1 MPERE
6 KTRATDT
13 LQAPDSGNP
22 AMAPAPEGPTYS
34 LGELAKITEIP
45 YGTLTA
51 YLRAHPGRV
60 PSQGAGKSRRFPAA
74 AVDVLQQ
81 IRKERHERIGQ
92 HWRKRSRPMAR
103 WEEQR
108 QLAHRIEKKAAELN
122 GLIRELQ
129 ATVERSRPEGGEA

>member
-1 MPERE
+1 MTRE
-6 KTRATDT
+6 SDA
-13 LQAPDSGNP
+13 LGVPDGGD
-22 AMAPAPEGPTYS
+22 AAPAPALERRMYTLS
-34 LGELAKITEIP
+34 ELAQITGIA
-45 YGTLTA
+45 YGTITA

-60 PSQGAGKSRRFPAA
+60 PFKRVARARRFPVE
-74 AVDVLQQ
+74 AVSILLE